1 MSILSFFKF
10 LQPKKNPLENKDVSL
25 DSSSISKDFLVRN
38 NGEKNYFSKPIYS
51 VSLPLLN
58 FDSISSKTVS
68 SPTFEKNASFNP
80 FWIAFPEQQQAT
92 IQTDLISRWTL
103 TDKTLIY
110 RREGKEKR
118 FILSQ
123 ITKIELHYKR
133 LMFPLLL
140 GGIGGA
146 FSIVA
151 SLKGSLNLWI
161 GMGLGAVGLLL
172 FYYGIKGRY
181 QLEIYMKS
189 NAIHTFFIEEKGK
202 NWDSFF
208 KKLNYFWTISK

>member
-1 MSILSFFKF
+1 MSIFSFLKSN
-10 LQPKKNPLENKDVSL
+10 KKNPLENQ
-25 DSSSISKDFLVRN
+25 ISKDFLLRN
-38 NGEKNYFSKPIYS
+38 DKLKSYFSKPIYS
-51 VSLPLLN
+51 VSLPSPHSD
-58 FDSISSKTVS
+58 FQSQKTVS
-68 SPTFEKNASFNP
+68 IPKFEQTASFSP
-80 FWIAFPEQQQAT
+80 FWIAFSEHEQAS
-92 IQTDLISRWTL
+92 IQTDLISRWIL

-110 RREGKEKR
+110 KRERKQKR

-123 ITKIELHYKR
+123 IAKIELHYKR

-146 FSIVA
+146 FSMVA

-189 NAIHTFFIEEKGK
+189 NAIHTFFIEDKGR

-208 KKLNYFWTISK
+208 KKLNYFWTINGQKQKRS